1 MKTIKEI
8 RNEANLLYS
17 RSSHYITGTF
27 FAVTGIIAVVKSVLD
42 IIGAEV
48 NMPYLYLI
56 VALFSPIEYG
66 MVKASLL
73 AYEHRAKEVKT
84 ASFTLAG
91 IKKYFKIMIPF
102 VGRTLVIYL
111 VQTLILMIFVYISSH
126 SLDGLAVGL
135 RVVFTGSV
143 EGIFLD
149 GVITIFLGTL
159 LGIVA
164 AIIIGFIVQSYFSL
178 SYYYVIEDDMG
189 LFASLAAS
197 VKSMKG
203 HFMTYI
209 GLRLTY
215 LPYVLI
221 SAVIVNAF
229 SVALTTMFQQLLTI
243 LPSVSIFVFNL
254 ILAIMVGLISTLI
267 SIMIYKVK
275 ETLAITVF
283 YKEVRK

>member
-8 RNEANLLYS
+8 RSEANLLYS

-27 FAVTGIIAVVKSVLD
+27 FAVTGIVAVVKSVLD
-42 IIGAEV
+42 IIGVEV

-56 VALFSPIEYG
+56 AALFSPIEYG

-84 ASFTLAG
+84 APFTFEG
-91 IKKYFKIMIPF
+91 IKKYFKIMLPF
-102 VGRTLVIYL
+102 VGRTLIIYL
-111 VQTLILMIFVYISSH
+111 VQALILMIFVYISSH
-126 SLDGLAVGL
+126 SLDELAVGL
-135 RVVFTGSV
+135 RVVFTGNI
-143 EGIFLD
+143 EGIFSD

-164 AIIIGFIVQSYFSL
+164 AIVIGFIVQSYFSL
-178 SYYYVIEDDMG
+178 SYYYVVEDGMG

-197 VKSMKG
+197 VKSMNG

-275 ETLAITVF
+275 ETLAITIF

>member
-8 RNEANLLYS
+8 RSEANLLYS

-84 ASFTLAG
+84 ASFTFAG
-91 IKKYFKIMIPF
+91 IKKYFKIMLPF
-102 VGRTLVIYL
+102 VGRTLIIYL

-126 SLDGLAVGL
+126 SLGGLADGL
-135 RVVFTGSV
+135 RVVFTGNI
-143 EGIFLD
+143 EGIFSD

-178 SYYYVIEDDMG
+178 SYYYVVEDDMG

-221 SAVIVNAF
+221 SAVIVNVF